1 MEQLLNK
8 GNSWKGLVL
17 ENLEVVSSVIRRQ
30 SPSALA
36 SSLLLS
42 NATAPHE
49 LTACKCCH
57 CTAVVNAW
65 EVSSAEV
72 FCRTAKWRM
81 L

>member
-8 GNSWKGLVL
+8 GHSWKGLVL
-17 ENLEVVSSVIRRQ
+17 ENLEVVSSVIRRL
-30 SPSALA
+30 SPSPLV
-36 SSLLLS
+36 SPLLLS

-49 LTACKCCH
+49 LTACESCRCM
-57 CTAVVNAW
+57 TVVNAW
-65 EVSSAEV
+65 KVSSAEV